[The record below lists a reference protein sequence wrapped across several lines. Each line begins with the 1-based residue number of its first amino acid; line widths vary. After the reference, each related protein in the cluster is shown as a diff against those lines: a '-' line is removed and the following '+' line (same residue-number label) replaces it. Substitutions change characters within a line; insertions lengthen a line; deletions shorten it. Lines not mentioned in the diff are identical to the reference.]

1 MNGARLKMQV
11 IERIRMNAFYLVGR
25 IIEEPEKL
33 ETANGIKLC
42 KVRIAV
48 EKNGKDSNE
57 TYEVYEIVMFRS
69 LAEENYEIGQFIAVN
84 GKLQANN
91 YEKEG
96 NYYYNAKLLANAVAF
111 VGS

>member
-1 MNGARLKMQV
+1 
-11 IERIRMNAFYLVGR
+11 MNAFYLVGR

-33 ETANGIKLC
+33 ETASGIKLC
-42 KVRIAV
+42 KLRVAV
-48 EKNGKDSNE
+48 EKNGKDAGE

-69 LAEENYEIGQFIAVN
+69 LAEENYEVGQYLAVN

-91 YEKEG
+91 YEKDG
-96 NYYYNAKLLANAVAF
+96 NYYYNAKLLANSVAF

>member
-1 MNGARLKMQV
+1 MQV
-11 IERIRMNAFYLVGR
+11 IERKRMNAFYLVGR
-25 IIEEPEKL
+25 IIEDPEKL

-42 KVRIAV
+42 KLRMAV
-48 EKNGKDSNE
+48 EKNGKDASE

-69 LAEENYEIGQFIAVN
+69 LAEENYEVGQYLAVN

-91 YEKEG
+91 YEKDG
-96 NYYYNAKLLANAVAF
+96 NYYYNAKLLANAIAF

>member
-1 MNGARLKMQV
+1 
-11 IERIRMNAFYLVGR
+11 MNAFYLVGR

-33 ETANGIKLC
+33 ETTNGIKLC

-48 EKNGKDSNE
+48 EKNGKDSSE
-57 TYEVYEIVMFRS
+57 TYEVYEVVMFRS
-69 LAEENYEIGQFIAVN
+69 LAEEKYEPGQYLAVN

-91 YEKEG
+91 YEKDG

-111 VGS
+111 IGS

>member
-1 MNGARLKMQV
+1 MK
-11 IERIRMNAFYLVGR
+11 
-25 IIEEPEKL
+25 
-33 ETANGIKLC
+33 
-42 KVRIAV
+42 
-48 EKNGKDSNE
+48 KNSKDSSE

-69 LAEENYEIGQFIAVN
+69 LAEENYEIGQFVAVN

>member
-1 MNGARLKMQV
+1 MQV

-33 ETANGIKLC
+33 ETANGIRLC
-42 KVRIAV
+42 KVRLAV
-48 EKNGKDSNE
+48 EKNSKDSSE
-57 TYEVYEIVMFRS
+57 TYEVYEVVMFRS
-69 LAEENYEIGQFIAVN
+69 LAEESYEPGQYLAVN

-91 YEKEG
+91 YEKDG
-96 NYYYNAKLLANAVAF
+96 NYYYNAKLLASAVAF